1 MFSGILAEHAQR
13 QAAVRE
19 ENGEGE
25 ALAACAPPTCSPAL
39 PERSR
44 RAAAAALSQVTEEL
58 ASAVNDGVAEVFNT
72 QRVIESSARELQLQA
87 ATFAKQTG
95 RWSAMVGDFDKAL
108 KEVGDF
114 ENWVKVRSSRLP
126 TAPLCLRIPFR

>member
-1 MFSGILAEHAQR
+1 M
-13 QAAVRE
+13 
-19 ENGEGE
+19 
-25 ALAACAPPTCSPAL
+25 
-39 PERSR
+39 
-44 RAAAAALSQVTEEL
+44 TEEL

-87 ATFAKQTG
+87 ATFAKQTS

-114 ENWVKVRSSRLP
+114 ENWVKARRHVTSSTLALTPHLQVMEWDLQAVAASLEVAAQGRASP
-126 TAPLCLRIPFR
+126 AEKR

>member
-1 MFSGILAEHAQR
+1 M
-13 QAAVRE
+13 
-19 ENGEGE
+19 
-25 ALAACAPPTCSPAL
+25 
-39 PERSR
+39 
-44 RAAAAALSQVTEEL
+44 TEDL

-87 ATFAKQTG
+87 AAFAKQTG

-114 ENWVKVRSSRLP
+114 ENWVKARRRAAPFLSR
-126 TAPLCLRIPFR
+126 TAHAACQVMEWDLQAVAASLEVAAQGGKASPAEPKR

>member
-1 MFSGILAEHAQR
+1 
-13 QAAVRE
+13 
-19 ENGEGE
+19 
-25 ALAACAPPTCSPAL
+25 
-39 PERSR
+39 
-44 RAAAAALSQVTEEL
+44 VTEEL

-87 ATFAKQTG
+87 AAFAKQTG

-114 ENWVKVRSSRLP
+114 ENWVKARRLAAPSLARGSR
-126 TAPLCLRIPFR
+126 CLSGDGVGPAGGGCVP